1 MAWLQEFR
9 ARVGKIEDKGTF
21 AVVNL
26 SESEKNQETE
36 KWDIYND
43 FSFVKFFGK
52 AYGFA
57 KTLKEGDIIVVK
69 QCKITKQ
76 SYTDKGGKKQYPKHD
91 AWAVFSAEM
100 YTPKGKSEHKPELPP
115 EDDIPF

>member
-9 ARVGKIEDKGTF
+9 ARVGKIEDKGTY

-26 SESEKNQETE
+26 SESEKNQATD

-43 FSFVKFFGK
+43 FSFVRFFGK
-52 AYGFA
+52 AYAFA

-76 SYTDKGGKKQYPKHD
+76 SYMVGDVKTYPKND
-91 AWAVFSAEM
+91 AWSVFSAEK
-100 YTPKGKSEHKPELPP
+100 YEAKQKGESKSPELPT

>member
-1 MAWLQEFR
+1 MAWTQEFR
-9 ARVGKIEDKGTF
+9 ARVSKIEDKGTY

-26 SESEKNQETE
+26 SESEKNQKSD

-43 FSFVKFFGK
+43 FSFVRFVGK
-52 AYGFA
+52 GYEFA
-57 KTLKEGDIIVVK
+57 KGLKEGDIILVK

-76 SYTDKGGKKQYPKHD
+76 SYMVGDVKTYPKND
-91 AWAVFSAEM
+91 SWTVFLAEM
-100 YTPKGKSEHKPELPP
+100 YTPKGKPETKSELPP